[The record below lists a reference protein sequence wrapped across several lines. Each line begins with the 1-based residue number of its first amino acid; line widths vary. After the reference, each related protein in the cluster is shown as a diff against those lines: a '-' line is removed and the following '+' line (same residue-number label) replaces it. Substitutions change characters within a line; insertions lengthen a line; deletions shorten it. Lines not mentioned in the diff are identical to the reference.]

1 MNENEEIKKIAAQV
15 EKAISNYY
23 SSGGTYTIST
33 GTTSGWGFICG
44 EVPDE
49 HQFIPTKVI
58 YNCPATICFF
68 PDGTKEVVRCADD
81 EEYIKEV
88 GVMACI
94 MKKLFKSRRQFVKLV
109 ESGYENTD
117 SVFERNAHNATLRRK
132 QR

>member
-1 MNENEEIKKIAAQV
+1 MNENEEIKKIAAQI
-15 EKAISNYY
+15 EKAITSY
-23 SSGGTYTIST
+23 SDNTYSFST
-33 GTTSGWGFICG
+33 GVTSNGWGFVCG
-44 EVPDE
+44 EIPDE
-49 HQFIPTKVI
+49 QQFIPTKVI

-94 MKKLFKSRRQFVKLV
+94 MKKLFKSRRQFLKLV